1 VGLPSK
7 CRVNSYN
14 PLLLRIWQANMDIQ
28 PVSNPFA
35 AIAYMLGYI
44 TKDEMSEREAVKEA
58 LGKMPPSA
66 STLQLLTKMGNA
78 ILSFREVSKEET
90 MMLLLGEP
98 LIFTSVAT
106 VFIPAFPPDQRHK
119 STVSRQVLLKK
130 NPGSKEVWQQT
141 IIDHYMRRPRGNLW
155 DSLSLYEF
163 ASWFQVD
170 GKVEGEG
177 PDGETWAG
185 EEPEDSAQEPTEPG
199 EDREGKYTENPRWR
213 ENAAETPFIKKEGE
227 SASKLPRYRLL
238 GCNTQIRMR
247 HHPRCVRTPIAGAT
261 NLTSKYAL
269 LACNVPF
276 RDELQ
281 DLLGVPKETEVTEEL
296 VDQALERFQ
305 EAIEQKKQILPI
317 AFALRLGEVLS
328 DIANNMSA
336 DSGLAAHIRHNLAT
350 CTLPDPDVEMS
361 SREEDRPD
369 EEMLDQQMM
378 QEVTTQG
385 RRAHNAP
392 APAPAAHLNEENL
405 DELRAQMSKEQASVV
420 KKIEDYLVSL
430 ERYQQ
435 AVIGRQRIETA
446 NRVISSR
453 AGNVPDLPQE
463 PNIPRLLIIGP
474 GGTGKSFLIR
484 ILVLILRKRARA
496 RVTIEASPHGG
507 CLLAAPTGIAA
518 FNVGGSTLHHL
529 FSLKVERRGANK
541 YSSLSQGQLS
551 TMKQAFK
558 GVKLLI
564 VDEISMMSSRV
575 FDQVNTRLNQIMGTP
590 GGFFGNLALCFVGD
604 FAQLPP
610 VCGLAIFDPR
620 ASNVL
625 LYQRYF
631 LPILLM
637 ISQRQR
643 NDVRFAE
650 LLNRLRLGR
659 PNDQDLLL
667 LNSRSLEMTNPDRE
681 ARREELTTSFADAI
695 HLFAKKVMVE
705 EHNRRKIRELARR
718 TGQPVYRIRAADK
731 INGGNTT
738 AQIPADS
745 DNTGGLLTEL
755 ELTTGSQVWA
765 SLLSI
770 IIKINVARHHQ
781 KGGEIGNQNITS
793 SSSML
798 GVGDAQAQ
806 HRCQRRPLQWGERC
820 RGQD

>member
-1 VGLPSK
+1 
-7 CRVNSYN
+7 
-14 PLLLRIWQANMDIQ
+14 
-28 PVSNPFA
+28 
-35 AIAYMLGYI
+35 
-44 TKDEMSEREAVKEA
+44 
-58 LGKMPPSA
+58 
-66 STLQLLTKMGNA
+66 
-78 ILSFREVSKEET
+78 
-90 MMLLLGEP
+90 
-98 LIFTSVAT
+98 
-106 VFIPAFPPDQRHK
+106 
-119 STVSRQVLLKK
+119 
-130 NPGSKEVWQQT
+130 
-141 IIDHYMRRPRGNLW
+141 
-155 DSLSLYEF
+155 
-163 ASWFQVD
+163 
-170 GKVEGEG
+170 
-177 PDGETWAG
+177 
-185 EEPEDSAQEPTEPG
+185 
-199 EDREGKYTENPRWR
+199 
-213 ENAAETPFIKKEGE
+213 
-227 SASKLPRYRLL
+227 
-238 GCNTQIRMR
+238 
-247 HHPRCVRTPIAGAT
+247 
-261 NLTSKYAL
+261 
-269 LACNVPF
+269 
-276 RDELQ
+276 
-281 DLLGVPKETEVTEEL
+281 
-296 VDQALERFQ
+296 
-305 EAIEQKKQILPI
+305 
-317 AFALRLGEVLS
+317 
-328 DIANNMSA
+328 
-336 DSGLAAHIRHNLAT
+336 
-350 CTLPDPDVEMS
+350 
-361 SREEDRPD
+361 
-369 EEMLDQQMM
+369 
-378 QEVTTQG
+378 
-385 RRAHNAP
+385 
-392 APAPAAHLNEENL
+392 
-405 DELRAQMSKEQASVV
+405 
-420 KKIEDYLVSL
+420 
-430 ERYQQ
+430 
-435 AVIGRQRIETA
+435 
-446 NRVISSR
+446 
-453 AGNVPDLPQE
+453 
-463 PNIPRLLIIGP
+463 
-474 GGTGKSFLIR
+474 
-484 ILVLILRKRARA
+484 
-496 RVTIEASPHGG
+496 
-507 CLLAAPTGIAA
+507 
-518 FNVGGSTLHHL
+518 LHHL